1 MQVKSPSDKKS
12 ENYLARQEIFHYSLY
27 NNYTFMLKT
36 WWILRKNQQI
46 KKTKID
52 KSQYIIDDEFWC
64 KKKVFVMGTIKG
76 LWEQE
81 EECKS

>member
-1 MQVKSPSDKKS
+1 
-12 ENYLARQEIFHYSLY
+12 
-27 NNYTFMLKT
+27 MLKT

-46 KKTKID
+46 KKTKINN
-52 KSQYIIDDEFWC
+52 SQYIIDDEFWC
-64 KKKVFVMGTIKG
+64 KKRVFVMGTIKG

>member
-1 MQVKSPSDKKS
+1 
-12 ENYLARQEIFHYSLY
+12 
-27 NNYTFMLKT
+27 MLKT

-64 KKKVFVMGTIKG
+64 KKRVFVMGTIKG